1 MMKSLFVR
9 LLNSSFV
16 KYALVG
22 VVGLVVDMGLF
33 YVFYEILHINYI
45 VSNLISS
52 SLAVVNNFILNSIFT
67 FKVKNKLFYRFIS
80 FFSIALAGMALSSGM
95 LAVMIDGMHLNS
107 MVSKAISVFFV
118 ALIQYFVNK
127 KLTFSERNI
136 FSLISH
142 YFKKRR
148 LLCKHSV

>member
-1 MMKSLFVR
+1 MKSLFVR

-45 VSNLISS
+45 VSNLMSS

-80 FFSIALAGMALSSGM
+80 FFSIALAGMALSSAM

-148 LLCKHSV
+148 

>member
-9 LLNSSFV
+9 LLNSSFI

-33 YVFYEILHINYI
+33 YFFHEVLNINYI
-45 VSNLISS
+45 LSNIMSS

-67 FKVKNKLFYRFIS
+67 FKVKDKLLYRFIS

-95 LAVMIDGMHLNS
+95 LIVLIDGLHLNS
-107 MVSKAISVFFV
+107 MVSKAISVFVV
-118 ALIQYFVNK
+118 ALIQYYVNK

-136 FSLISH
+136 FSLMSH

-148 LLCKHSV
+148 

>member
-1 MMKSLFVR
+1 MKSLFVR

-33 YVFYEILHINYI
+33 YVFYELLHINYI
-45 VSNLISS
+45 VSNIMSS
-52 SLAVVNNFILNSIFT
+52 SLAVLNNFILNSIFT
-67 FKVKNKLFYRFIS
+67 FKVKDKLFYRFIS

-95 LAVMIDGMHLNS
+95 LVVMIDGMHWNS
-107 MVSKAISVFFV
+107 MVSKAVSVFFV
-118 ALIQYFVNK
+118 ALIQYYVNK

-142 YFKKRR
+142 SFKKRR
-148 LLCKHSV
+148 

>member
-9 LLNSSFV
+9 LLSSSFI

-33 YVFYEILHINYI
+33 YMFHEVLNINYI
-45 VSNLISS
+45 LSNIMSS

-67 FKVKNKLFYRFIS
+67 FKVKDKLLYRFIS

-95 LAVMIDGMHLNS
+95 LVVLIDGLHLNS
-107 MVSKAISVFFV
+107 MVSKAISVFVV
-118 ALIQYFVNK
+118 ALIQYYVNK

-136 FSLISH
+136 FSLMSH
-142 YFKKRR
+142 SFKKRR
-148 LLCKHSV
+148 

>member
-1 MMKSLFVR
+1 MKSLFVR
-9 LLNSSFV
+9 LLSSSFV

-33 YVFYEILHINYI
+33 YVFHIVLKIDYIL
-45 VSNLISS
+45 SNIMSS

-67 FKVKNKLFYRFIS
+67 FKVKDKLFYRFIS

-95 LAVMIDGMHLNS
+95 LAVMIAGMGMNS
-107 MVSKAISVFFV
+107 MVSKAISVFVV
-118 ALIQYFVNK
+118 AMIQYFVNK

-136 FSLISH
+136 FSLMSH
-142 YFKKRR
+142 LKNR
-148 LLCKHSV
+148 H

>member
-1 MMKSLFVR
+1 MKSLFVR

-148 LLCKHSV
+148 

>member
-1 MMKSLFVR
+1 MKSLFVK
-9 LLNSSFV
+9 LLSFSFV

-45 VSNLISS
+45 LSNIMSS

-67 FKVKNKLFYRFIS
+67 FKVKDKLLYRFIS
-80 FFSIALAGMALSSGM
+80 FFSIALAGMALSSAM
-95 LAVMIDGMHLNS
+95 LAVMIDGLQLNS
-107 MVSKAISVFFV
+107 MVAKAISVFFV
-118 ALIQYFVNK
+118 ALIQYYVNK

-136 FSLISH
+136 FSLMSH
-142 YFKKRR
+142 YYKKRR
-148 LLCKHSV
+148 

>member
-1 MMKSLFVR
+1 MKSLFVR
-9 LLNSSFV
+9 LLSSSFI

-33 YVFYEILHINYI
+33 YMFHEVLNINYI
-45 VSNLISS
+45 LSNIMSS

-67 FKVKNKLFYRFIS
+67 FKVKDKLLYRFIS

-95 LAVMIDGMHLNS
+95 LVVLIDGLHLNS
-107 MVSKAISVFFV
+107 MVSKAISVFVV
-118 ALIQYFVNK
+118 ALIQYYVNK

-136 FSLISH
+136 FSLMSH
-142 YFKKRR
+142 SFKKRR
-148 LLCKHSV
+148 

>member
-1 MMKSLFVR
+1 MKSLFVR

-22 VVGLVVDMGLF
+22 MVGLVVDMGLF
-33 YVFYEILHINYI
+33 YVFHEMLHLNYI
-45 VSNLISS
+45 LSNIMSS

-67 FKVKNKLFYRFIS
+67 FKVKDNLIYRFIS
-80 FFSIALAGMALSSGM
+80 FFSIALAGMALSSAM

-107 MVSKAISVFFV
+107 MVAKAISVFIV
-118 ALIQYFVNK
+118 ALIQYYVNK

-136 FSLISH
+136 FSMMSH
-142 YFKKRR
+142 YYKKRR
-148 LLCKHSV
+148 

>member
-45 VSNLISS
+45 LSNIMSS

-67 FKVKNKLFYRFIS
+67 FKVKDKLFYRFIS
-80 FFSIALAGMALSSGM
+80 FFSIALAGMALSSIM

-118 ALIQYFVNK
+118 ALLQYFVNK

-136 FSLISH
+136 FSLMSR

-148 LLCKHSV
+148 